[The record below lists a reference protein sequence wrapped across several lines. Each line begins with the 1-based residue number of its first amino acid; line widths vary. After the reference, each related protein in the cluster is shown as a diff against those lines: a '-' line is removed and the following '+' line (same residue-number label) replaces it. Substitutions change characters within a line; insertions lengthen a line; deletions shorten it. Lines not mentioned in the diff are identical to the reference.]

1 MNQKIEIENRNR
13 QMNWRIEMEN
23 RNQKLNLD
31 FVSAFWIGICFGFLI
46 LALIFGIFSYG
57 FGFEIDF
64 GKSDSKIEIQ
74 KSGRLPGD
82 DV

>member
-1 MNQKIEIENRNR
+1 
-13 QMNWRIEMEN
+13 MNWGIEMEN

-31 FVSAFWIGICFGFLI
+31 FVSAFWIGIGFGFLI

-64 GKSDSKIEIQ
+64 GKSDYETEIQ
-74 KSGRLPGD
+74 N
-82 DV
+82 